1 MKKFLLIL
9 GIFFAFMPGL
19 CFAEE
24 EVYLELSARDVNL
37 FNTGGYEYE
46 NKSLKSDDDDE
57 NYLKPSF
64 GMFMYMFREDFAKDD
79 SDDTSKHKKK
89 QKYGV
94 NKSEYPYVEGN

>member
-46 NKSLKSDDDDE
+46 NKSLKTDEDEE

-64 GMFMYMFREDFAKDD
+64 GMFMDMLKEDFAKDD
-79 SDDTSKHKKK
+79 SSDILKRKKSK
-89 QKYGV
+89 
-94 NKSEYPYVEGN
+94 